1 MVLYLTRRSRFNQ
14 LTPIVIYVL
23 YTLLSILIISS
34 LIGKLTGKQFLGFRI
49 FTIGEGVLLMYYL
62 RRVLRSVKAKKLLF
76 LLTIFFVLFALFDLI
91 TNIDAD
97 TFDSLPTVFE
107 CLIIIGF
114 STFYLYEQLGTP
126 ESLFLYSTPTFW
138 IIVGLMLFFSGNFFV
153 FIYAQSNSESPEF
166 QTTFG
171 LINTILSFIE
181 NILFL
186 IAFIIARQQ
195 SKTIK
200 SNIVAKTT

>member
-1 MVLYLTRRSRFNQ
+1 
-14 LTPIVIYVL
+14 
-23 YTLLSILIISS
+23 
-34 LIGKLTGKQFLGFRI
+34 
-49 FTIGEGVLLMYYL
+49 MYYL
-62 RRVLRSVKAKKLLF
+62 RRVLRSLKAKKLLS
-76 LLTIFFVLFALFDLI
+76 LLMVFFVLFTIYDLV

-114 STFYLYEQLGTP
+114 STYYLYEQLGTP
-126 ESLFLYSTPTFW
+126 ESLFLYSTSTFW

-153 FIYAQSNSESPEF
+153 FIYAQSNSESAEF
-166 QTTFG
+166 KNTFD

-186 IAFIIARQQ
+186 IAFIIARKE
-195 SKTIK
+195 SKSIK